1 VVGRRLI
8 NAKENRMRYTRLTA
22 ALAGAAMLVSVV
34 GCATT
39 SVPVSTYPTTTY
51 PSVATAPSMLEM
63 GRVTN
68 IEYLPAGTNA
78 PLTGSGGANIIG
90 AVVGGL
96 AGGALGSMI
105 GGGSGRTAATVL
117 GAVGGAMVGSNIAR
131 NQQGLTTA
139 PGYRVSVQTDS
150 GMIRTYEVSATGDL
164 RVGDRVRIENN
175 VIYRA

>member
-1 VVGRRLI
+1 MI
-8 NAKENRMRYTRLTA
+8 NTRFA
-22 ALAGAAMLVSVV
+22 AAVSSVAMLATLA

-39 SVPVSTYPTTTY
+39 SMPVSSYPSTYPVSTTAYPGST
-51 PSVATAPSMLEM
+51 VGMEM
-63 GRVTN
+63 GRVAN

-78 PLTGSGGANIIG
+78 PMSNNIIG

-96 AGGALGSMI
+96 AGAALGSTI

-117 GAVGGAMVGSNIAR
+117 GGVAGAMAGSHIMR

-139 PGYRVSVQTDS
+139 PGYRVTIQTDTGLS
-150 GMIRTYEVSATGDL
+150 RVYEVGATGDL